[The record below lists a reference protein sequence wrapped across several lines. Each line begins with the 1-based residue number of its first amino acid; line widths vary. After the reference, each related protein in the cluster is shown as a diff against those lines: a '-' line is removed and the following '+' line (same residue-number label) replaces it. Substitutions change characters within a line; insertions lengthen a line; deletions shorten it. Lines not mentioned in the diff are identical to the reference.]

1 MIESRAKVRGLE
13 LRLATEATLQLNV
26 IPLAMI
32 SKILMPRRREKK
44 QCKSLI
50 TINSH
55 DVNDPNAP
63 SAGFLTVA
71 DAKVIS

>member
-50 TINSH
+50 TINFH
-55 DVNDPNAP
+55 DVNDVKEPLRRFGP
-63 SAGFLTVA
+63 KRLQR
-71 DAKVIS
+71 